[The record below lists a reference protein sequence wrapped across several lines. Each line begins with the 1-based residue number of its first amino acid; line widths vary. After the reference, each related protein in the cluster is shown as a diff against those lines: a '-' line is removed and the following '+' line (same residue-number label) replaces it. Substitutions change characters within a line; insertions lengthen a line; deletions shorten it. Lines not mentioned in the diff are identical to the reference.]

1 MYCRHKLKGALL
13 DKLDSILD
21 DVTYVCGTNIRD
33 LIPDEEKED
42 HVFLRVCGT
51 KQCEESFS

>member
-1 MYCRHKLKGALL
+1 MYCRNKLKGALL

-42 HVFLRVCGT
+42 HVLLRVCGT
-51 KQCEESFS
+51 KRCEESFS

>member
-1 MYCRHKLKGALL
+1 MICQVVYCRNKLKGALL

-42 HVFLRVCGT
+42 HVLLRVCGT
-51 KQCEESFS
+51 K